1 MSQSARLQNNS
12 QKSLLAQMI
21 TFALPLIAMHLLQLV
36 FNATDMIVVGRFAGS
51 NALAAVGSTG
61 SLIGLLTNTFMGTSI
76 GANVLIAQR
85 YGAGDKAVAND
96 YLHTSLTFAAALGF
110 IVMAF
115 GMIMCK
121 PLLVLM
127 GSPEEIINS
136 SVLYMR
142 LYFLGVP
149 ANLIY
154 NFGAAALRAIGDS
167 FHGTIYLM
175 ISGVLNIVLNL
186 IFVVVFHMTVDGVAW
201 ATAISQWAAFIMLMC
216 FLYKGT
222 DCLQLRFSK
231 LHIDW
236 KKLGQILR
244 IGIPSGI
251 TSSMYSI
258 SNVLI
263 QSGVNSF
270 GADMMAAHSAANQLE
285 MLVNTCN
292 QGIGNAGVTF
302 TGQFIG
308 AKNYQAIN
316 KVIKNNIMLVF
327 IAWVALCGP
336 MAIFAEDLL
345 TFYTNDVEVA
355 KLGLSNIYIRLAFQC
370 FNSLMSVLPGIMR
383 GMGYS
388 TIPMCNTIFFTCGMR
403 VIWVSTMFRWFPS
416 IEMLIMV
423 YPVTW
428 VLSTLAHGGM
438 LIYVKRKVFREAGV
452 LPPKKPKAVK
462 A

>member
-1 MSQSARLQNNS
+1 MSQTVRLNETS
-12 QKSLLAQMI
+12 QQSLLVRMI
-21 TFALPLIAMHLLQLV
+21 KFALPLIAMHLLQLV
-36 FNATDMIVVGRFAGS
+36 FNMTDMIVVGRYAGS

-61 SLIGLLTNTFMGTSI
+61 SLIGLLTNSFMGTSI

-85 YGAGDKAVAND
+85 YGAGDKEVAND
-96 YLHTSLTFAAALGF
+96 YMHTALTFAAGLGF
-110 IVMAF
+110 IVMIF
-115 GMIMCK
+115 GMVMCQ

-127 GSPEEIINS
+127 GSPDEIINA

-154 NFGAAALRAIGDS
+154 NFGAASLRAIGDS
-167 FHGTIYLM
+167 FHGTVYLM
-175 ISGVLNIVLNL
+175 ISGFLNIVLNL
-186 IFVVVFHMTVDGVAW
+186 IFVLVFHMTVDGVAW
-201 ATAISQWAAFIMLMC
+201 ATAISHWVAFILLMR
-216 FLYKGT
+216 FLYKGS
-222 DCLQLRFSK
+222 DCLQFRFSK
-231 LHIDW
+231 MHIDW

-270 GADMMAAHSAANQLE
+270 GADMMAAHSAAGQIE

-308 AKNYQAIN
+308 AKDYKSIN
-316 KVIKNNIMLVF
+316 KVIRNNIMLVF

-345 TFYTNDVEVA
+345 TFYTNDVAVA
-355 KLGLSNIYIRLAFQC
+355 QLGLSNVYIRLAFQC

-388 TIPMCNTIFFTCGMR
+388 VFPMCNTIFFTCVMR
-403 VIWVSTMFRWFPS
+403 VVWVSTMFRWFPS

-428 VLSTLAHGGM
+428 VMSTIAHGIT
-438 LIYVKRKVFREAGV
+438 LFFVKRTVFRKAGV
-452 LPPKKPKAVK
+452 LPPKKAKA
-462 A
+462 